1 LPKLRIKIP
10 MEIVIEE
17 KKPKILL
24 DRETNISQMD
34 IGIQT

>member
-1 LPKLRIKIP
+1 

-24 DRETNISQMD
+24 DRETNVSQMD